1 MCTIYSVYTC
11 THSHP
16 SPTTHHTFAHSS
28 KNPHIYIHDRMRTY
42 TVLFFF
48 TCLLLQMFTLQSHKY
63 FYTLSCKHINI
74 FIKLFFVTAYSC
86 TLHYSYFSFI
96 TCLCLIRSFCAILSH
111 LLYMPCL
118 SIVSRSYN
126 SFVSLLDFFFC
137 SLFAF
142 FQFL

>member
-16 SPTTHHTFAHSS
+16 TTTTHRPFAHAS

-42 TVLFFF
+42 TVLFFA
-48 TCLLLQMFTLQSHKY
+48 CLLLQIFTLQSHKY

-74 FIKLFFVTAYSC
+74 FIKLFSVTAYSY

-96 TCLCLIRSFCAILSH
+96 TCLCLVRSFCAILSH
-111 LLYMPCL
+111 LLYLTCL
-118 SIVSRSYN
+118 SIVSRSYI
-126 SFVSLLDFFFC
+126 SFVCQLDFFFC

-142 FQFL
+142 SQFL